1 MPTQPKTNLK
11 MEKIIQGIIQTII
24 AGGIIWMASTIN
36 RLDTTLSA
44 LQERTK
50 NLEDIRPALNSLQM
64 SQEEMKERLIRVEDN
79 QHHKLVQ

>member
-1 MPTQPKTNLK
+1 MASQSPQK
-11 MEKIIQGIIQTII
+11 MEKIISGIIQTII

-36 RLDTTLSA
+36 RLDSTLSA

-50 NLEDIRPALNSLQM
+50 NLEDIRPALNNLQL

-79 QHHKLVQ
+79 QHHKLIQ

>member
-1 MPTQPKTNLK
+1 MTTKPQTNNK
-11 MEKIIQGIIQTII
+11 MEKVISGTIQALIAAGIM
-24 AGGIIWMASTIN
+24 WMATAIN

-50 NLEDIRPALNSLQM
+50 NLEDIRPALNSLQL

-79 QHHKLVQ
+79 QHHRPTQ

>member
-79 QHHKLVQ
+79 QHHKIIQ